1 MAIIKTEAATIEQE
15 NDFELFTSEKNTG
28 VFVVCKRP
36 DKLNSLLTEIDKAA
50 AANIHFISDGYF
62 SQYDL
67 VIELVKRFAPC
78 ELYITTYALR
88 EFATKLLITAVNNGL
103 ISKISVLLETRI
115 KTRDDV
121 YELAKMNFSKVGLTS
136 LHAKVTV
143 IKSDKGY
150 VTITGSANWTK
161 NERIE
166 NGIIST
172 QKEVAEFHIN
182 WIEKVLNNVEIF
194 K

>member
-1 MAIIKTEAATIEQE
+1 MAII
-15 NDFELFTSEKNTG
+15 TG
-28 VFVVCKRP
+28 VSKAIEDDLLLSVTDNDISETIICKRA
-36 DKLNSLLTEIDKAA
+36 DKLSELIKLVDDTPK
-50 AANIHFISDGYF
+50 NIHFISDGYF
-62 SQYDL
+62 SLYDL
-67 VIELVKRFAPC
+67 VMALVNKLSPVN
-78 ELYITTYALR
+78 LYITTYALR
-88 EFATKLLITAVNNGL
+88 EFATKQLITGINNKL
-103 ISKISVLLETRI
+103 IENISILLETRI

-143 IKSDKGY
+143 IKSSNSY
-150 VTITGSANWTK
+150 ITITGSANWTK

-172 QKEVAEFHIN
+172 QKEVAEFHID
-182 WIEKVLNNVEIF
+182 WIEKKLANVELF